1 MNNIL
6 LRRFHMKLLRYAG
19 LCLILIGA
27 GCASRPE
34 PAAISKAAGPEAAMT
49 AQQEVLE
56 EAHRNHVDVLSPVA
70 FKEASKF
77 MEKAKKQKDDKDIY
91 ESLGMSKAYLL
102 EAQAETNA
110 RSLDLRDVVDARN
123 EAITAGADFEAL
135 DSTDNDLMKFTKDSD
150 DYKEMKTADKNKI
163 AAKYLKVELAA
174 IKTSKLA
181 EIKSTLDVAKSKGA
195 NTLVPKTYRTAM
207 MRFRAAEKAIET
219 DRHSQNYY
227 QPAVNAAAASANRTL
242 SLVETA
248 VATQNQTPEQRAL
261 TLDARNK
268 ALREADEMNTEVTEA
283 SLQKDEAL
291 AAQGASL
298 SAMSDERN
306 ELKMKEMQDKAVAD
320 AAAKFDSSE
329 AEVYRQGQN
338 LVIRLKQVNFASGR
352 SELPA
357 QSMPV
362 LGKVKS
368 VLQDLNPQAV
378 MIQGHTDAVGS
389 ATKNQRLSEQRA
401 AAVAKY
407 FESDSALS
415 RNQFDTAGF
424 GFSKPLTSNKT
435 REGRAQNRRVDI
447 VITPASQL

>member
-1 MNNIL
+1 
-6 LRRFHMKLLRYAG
+6 MKLLI
-19 LCLILIGA
+19 CLLLIGA

-34 PAAISKAAGPEAAMT
+34 PAAISKAAGPEAAIT

-70 FKEASKF
+70 FKESNKF
-77 MEKAKKQKDDKDIY
+77 WEKAKKQKDDKDIY
-91 ESLGMSKAYLL
+91 ESLGISKAYLL

-110 RSLDLRDVVDARN
+110 RSLDLREVVDARN

-135 DSTDNDLMKFTKDSD
+135 DSADDDLIKFTKDSD

-163 AAKYLKVELAA
+163 TAKYLKVELAA

-181 EIKSTLDVAKSKGA
+181 EIKSTLEVAQSKGA
-195 NTLVPKTYRTAM
+195 QTLVPKTYRTAM
-207 MRFRAAEKAIET
+207 MRYRAAEKAIET
-219 DRHSQNYY
+219 DRHSQNHY
-227 QPAVNAAAASANRTL
+227 QPAVSAAAESANRTL

-248 VATQNQTPEQRAL
+248 AVTQNQTPEQRAL

-268 ALREADEMNTEVTEA
+268 ALRDADEMNAEVTEA
-283 SLQKDEAL
+283 GLQKDEAL

-298 SAMSDERN
+298 TAVARERN
-306 ELKMKEMQDKAVAD
+306 ELKLKETQDQAVTD
-320 AAAKFDSSE
+320 AAARFDSSE

-352 SELPA
+352 SDLPA

-362 LGKVKS
+362 LGKVKA
-368 VLQDLNPQAV
+368 VLQDLHPKNV
-378 MIQGHTDAVGS
+378 TIEGHTDAVGTAS
-389 ATKNQRLSEQRA
+389 KNQTLSEKRA

-415 RNQFDTAGF
+415 GNHFDTAGF

-447 VITPASQL
+447 IITPGQQL